1 MFYTQEMRQ
10 VAPGTAG
17 EKVTEMNEWT
27 AEAVTD
33 SIPAITREIGR
44 ELDALDCSAQAR
56 RKINVALDEL
66 LSNIAYYAY
75 APGIGKVTVQMRY
88 DETDGTVFLTFIDSG
103 IPYNPLEKADPDI
116 TLAAGNRPVG
126 GLGVLMVKKKMD
138 GMEYRRENGQ
148 NILTVRKRIR
158 ED

>member
-1 MFYTQEMRQ
+1 M
-10 VAPGTAG
+10 
-17 EKVTEMNEWT
+17 KEWT

-33 SIPAITREIGR
+33 SIPAITREVGR
-44 ELDALDCSAQAR
+44 ELDALDCSPQAR

-66 LSNIAYYAY
+66 LSNVAYYAY
-75 APGIGKVTVQMRY
+75 APGTGKVAVQMRY

-116 TLAAGNRPVG
+116 TLSAENRPVG
-126 GLGVLMVKKKMD
+126 GLGILMVKKKMD
-138 GMEYRRENGQ
+138 GMEYRRENGR